1 MSMDF
6 RKTTY
11 RPTRTDNRFRTSY
24 SLMSQWMNR
33 KGSGQA
39 YRKEPLP
46 QTFQLAMQGNAAFP
60 KRNPVFSAGSQD
72 RYEPGRYM
80 QQYKGMSQ
88 SMDNLASTEA
98 QQMDPLVAN
107 VTARNAAVDES
118 VPVHLRFN
126 ERAGY
131 DDFHKN
137 FQQVSQQ
144 FPTSSYP
151 DFGPPRLRHGR
162 AGGSW
167 RHVKEVLQAGG
178 ARIVFVDGVI
188 RWADGIKIDDVP
200 AGHLINPRVG
210 DIKSRYMTPSK
221 QQPSASRA
229 KTPTESFTEYL
240 VKNEFHQKK
249 PTIWRSVTD
258 IPDFISWGK
267 PK

>member
-11 RPTRTDNRFRTSY
+11 KPQRADNRFRTSY

-33 KGSGQA
+33 KGSAQV

-46 QTFQLAMQGNAAFP
+46 QTFQIAMQGNAAFP
-60 KRNPVFSAGSQD
+60 PRRNPSFSAGD
-72 RYEPGRYM
+72 RYG
-80 QQYKGMSQ
+80 QMSK
-88 SMDNLASTEA
+88 SMD
-98 QQMDPLVAN
+98 QMPPYEGQGQPDPLVYN
-107 VTARNAAVDES
+107 VTAQNASIDES

-144 FPTSSYP
+144 FPSASYP
-151 DFGPPRLRHGR
+151 EFGPARLRHGR

-188 RWADGIKIDDVP
+188 RWADGVKADEVP

-210 DIKSRYMTPSK
+210 EIKSRYMVPSR
-221 QQPSASRA
+221 QQPSASNNPFPDPEDPRMQFQA
-229 KTPTESFTEYL
+229 PVLTRSKTFA
-240 VKNEFHQKK
+240 
-249 PTIWRSVTD
+249 
-258 IPDFISWGK
+258 G
-267 PK
+267 